1 MTYNDLIQ
9 IYLENK
15 YIDKKKA
22 LDAIEQMKQMESKD
36 KTIFGRHY
44 FYLSQ
49 FYFECGN
56 LEESMNYALKGVH
69 TLRNIPY
76 TSELSKCYNIMGVI
90 YNSKRDSLHALDWY
104 LDAMDIIIK
113 NNDTLTLSNI
123 YNNIGCIYD
132 DLQDYE
138 SAIEYFK
145 KALEL
150 IEDKDNEAYSL
161 EVINLA
167 LMYCEIGDWD
177 KVEYYYNCLKD
188 VKKEYVL
195 YANEIHL
202 AVIKILIAY
211 HHEKIDAVRYQLKL
225 IQSRIEKEELS
236 TNNFDEIVNLLP
248 KIIDTRIVNEISDLL
263 KSLNKTANVR
273 QLLDSQISLV
283 DANIR
288 LNELIGNEDEII
300 QLSKKFY
307 RLSNLKNKER
317 SKMAIDGIN
326 LKLQMR
332 EMVLEHQRM
341 EEQSMKYRQQA
352 QRDELTGLYNRSI
365 FKDRIETLFRNAIS
379 LHKNIGVVIV
389 DINDF
394 KQFNDCYGHVKGDK
408 CIRDISGIMLRMM
421 DENLY
426 FLRYGGDEFLGFF
439 YDVDELTIK
448 SMIHLIESEVRALNI
463 EHKTSSYPLKI
474 CDVTQGAYIAIPR
487 STDTLYDFIA
497 KADDQLYKGKRDR
510 SSIVIKV
517 D

>member
-9 IYLENK
+9 VYLENK
-15 YIDKKKA
+15 NLDKKKA
-22 LDAIEQMKQMESKD
+22 IDAIEQMKQMEEND
-36 KTIFGRHY
+36 KSNFGRHY

-76 TSELSKCYNIMGVI
+76 TTELSKCYNIMGVI

-113 NNDTLTLSNI
+113 NDDIPTLSNI

-132 DLQDYE
+132 DLQDYP

-150 IEDKDNEAYSL
+150 VEDKNDEAYSL

-167 LMYCEIGDWD
+167 LMYCELGDWD
-177 KVEYYYNCLKD
+177 KVEYYYNCLKE

-202 AVIKILIAY
+202 AVIRILIAY
-211 HHEKIDAVRYQLKL
+211 HNEDIEGVRYQLKL
-225 IQSRIEKEELS
+225 IQSRIEKEEIS
-236 TNNFDEIVNLLP
+236 TNNFDEIVNALP
-248 KIIDTRIVNEISDLL
+248 KIIDIRFVDEISNLL
-263 KSLNKTANVR
+263 KLLNKIADVK
-273 QLLDSQISLV
+273 QLIDSQITLIDV
-283 DANIR
+283 NIK

-300 QLSKKFY
+300 RLSKEFY
-307 RLSNLKNKER
+307 QLTNLKNTER

-332 EMVLEHQRM
+332 DMVLEHQRM
-341 EEQSMKYRQQA
+341 EEQSMRYKQQA
-352 QRDELTGLYNRSI
+352 QRDNLTGLYNRSI
-365 FKDRIETLFRNAIS
+365 FKERIETLFKNAVS
-379 LHKNIGVVIV
+379 LHKNVGVVIV

-394 KQFNDCYGHVKGDK
+394 KQFNDCYGHIKGDN
-408 CIRDISGIMLRMM
+408 CIRDISSIMLRLM
-421 DENLY
+421 DDHIY

-439 YDVDELTIK
+439 YDIDELTIK
-448 SMIHLIESEVRALNI
+448 SMIHLIASEIKALNI
-463 EHKTSSYPLKI
+463 EHKTTSYPLKI
-474 CDVTQGAYIAIPR
+474 CDVTQGGYIAIPR

-497 KADDQLYKGKRDR
+497 KADDQLYKGKRDQ
-510 SSIVIKV
+510 SNIVIKV

>member
-1 MTYNDLIQ
+1 MAYQDLIQ
-9 IYLENK
+9 VYLENK
-15 YIDKKKA
+15 YINKKKA
-22 LDAIEQMKQMESKD
+22 LDAIEQMKQMEEKD
-36 KTIFGRHY
+36 ESIFGRHY

-49 FYFECGN
+49 FHFECGN

-76 TSELSKCYNIMGVI
+76 TSEFSKCYNIMGVI

-104 LDAMDIIIK
+104 LDAIDIIIK
-113 NNDTLTLSNI
+113 NDDTLTLSNI

-132 DLQDYE
+132 DLQDYA

-150 IEDKDNEAYSL
+150 VEDKNNEAYSL

-167 LMYCEIGDWD
+167 LMYCEIGEWD
-177 KVEYYYNCLKD
+177 KVEYYYNCLRD

-202 AVIKILIAY
+202 AVIRILIAY
-211 HHEKIDAVRYQLKL
+211 HNEDIEGVRTQLKL
-225 IQSRIEKEELS
+225 ILARIEKEELS
-236 TNNFDEIVNLLP
+236 TNNFDEIVNSLP
-248 KIIDTRIVNEISDLL
+248 KIIDVRFANEISELL
-263 KSLNKTANVR
+263 KLLNKAADVR
-273 QLLDSQISLV
+273 QLLDSQITLV
-283 DANIR
+283 DVSIR
-288 LNELIGNEDEII
+288 LNELIGNEDEVVR
-300 QLSKKFY
+300 LSKKY
-307 RLSNLKNKER
+307 YQLSNLKNTER

-352 QRDELTGLYNRSI
+352 QRDNLTGLYNRSI
-365 FKDRIETLFRNAIS
+365 FKERIETLFKNAVS
-379 LHKNIGVVIV
+379 LHQNIGVVIV

-394 KQFNDCYGHVKGDK
+394 KQFNDCYGHIKGDN
-408 CIRDISGIMLRMM
+408 CIRDISSIMLRLM
-421 DENLY
+421 DEHLY

-439 YDVDELTIK
+439 YNLDELTIK
-448 SMIHLIESEVRALNI
+448 SMIHLIASEVRALNI
-463 EHKTSSYPLKI
+463 EHKTTTYPIKI

-510 SSIVIKV
+510 SSVVIKT